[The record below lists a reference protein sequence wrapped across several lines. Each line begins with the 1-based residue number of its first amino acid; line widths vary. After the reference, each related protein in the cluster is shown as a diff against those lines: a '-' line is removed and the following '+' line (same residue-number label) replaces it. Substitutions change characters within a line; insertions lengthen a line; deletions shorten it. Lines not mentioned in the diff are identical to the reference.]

1 MNGLACRVLWGGCSE
16 AGPQDYGMGRE
27 AAEVSS
33 PILLLPLSLRA
44 HFLAPTAGAWV
55 GAVSFILNF
64 SSLPLLC
71 PDGERAVLGC
81 PGRLA
86 SRERVSDV
94 GQGQGSH
101 AQLACG
107 NTRS

>member
-1 MNGLACRVLWGGCSE
+1 MNGLACRVLRM
-16 AGPQDYGMGRE
+16 AAARQGPRDCGMGRE
-27 AAEVSS
+27 AAEVPS
-33 PILLLPLSLRA
+33 PLLLLPLLLRA
-44 HFLAPTAGAWV
+44 HFLAPTAVPWV

-86 SRERVSDV
+86 ARERVSDV

-107 NTRS
+107 SIRS